1 MRLINKKYRKFWVM
15 GVWVLIL
22 GYLVFSFGIVGSDR
36 NSALCSG
43 YSIIID
49 DENDAKYIAASE
61 IESMLAKKK
70 IKLTGMSLRDINTA
84 MIEKEIGVHPS
95 IREVAVYK
103 TIKGDVRIDIKQRQ
117 PMLRIINNKNQS
129 FYLDEEGYPMPHS
142 SHYSPHLLVAGG
154 NIPKVDYSKLN
165 EGVELPKILQD
176 LYTLAKF
183 INDDDY
189 WRSQIVQVYVTKKK
203 EFELVSRVGDQKIHF
218 GGIDDYETKFAKLD
232 ALYRQGFAKYG
243 WFKYEAID
251 LKFKDQVVCT
261 VRK

>member
-1 MRLINKKYRKFWVM
+1 MA
-15 GVWVLIL
+15 VWVFIL

-36 NSALCSG
+36 NSTLCSG
-43 YSIIID
+43 YSILID
-49 DENDAKYIAASE
+49 QEDGAKYIDESE
-61 IESMLAKKK
+61 IESQLTKNK
-70 IKLTGMSLRDINTA
+70 IKLKGEPLRDINTA
-84 MIEKEIGVHPS
+84 LIEMKLNEHPS

-103 TIKGDVRIDIKQRQ
+103 TIKGEVHIDIEQRK

-129 FYLDEEGYPMPHS
+129 FYLDEDGYPMPHS

-154 NIPKVDYSKLN
+154 YIPKVDYSKLN
-165 EGVELPKILQD
+165 DGAELPKILQD
-176 LYTLAKF
+176 LYALAKF
-183 INDDDY
+183 INNDDY
-189 WRSQIVQVYVTKKK
+189 WRSQIVQLYVTRNK

-243 WFKYEAID
+243 WSKYEAIN